1 MGRKFFRQKVKKTTS
16 MILTLALLLLAG
28 GCSMNQTGNGEN
40 KNVLM
45 AETDSN
51 QAEQGGTL
59 QGSTAQNGV
68 GNSAAADSLTEEQE
82 EFLTEFFTGKMELLE
97 YLIEM
102 YYMDEV
108 SMEDLRT
115 GAYRGMLEAL
125 GDPYS
130 TYYTASEYDTLM
142 ESTSGTYCGIGAYV
156 SQNMTTMIM
165 TIVKPFVNGPAYA
178 AGMLPGDVIYQVD
191 GEDVTGMELSAVVA
205 KMKGEAGTK
214 VTVTVVRDGV
224 TEPIDLEI
232 TRAMIEV
239 QTVEYEMLENRIGY
253 ILVSEFDEPT
263 VQQFKD
269 AIGSLK
275 EEGMQALVI
284 DLRDNPGGLLSS
296 VVEMLDY
303 LLPKDS
309 LIVYTED
316 KYGDREEYR
325 AKAATTFELPLTV
338 LVNGNSASA
347 SEIFTGA
354 VKDYGIGTIV
364 GTTTF
369 GKGIVQSVYPLSD
382 GTAVKITVSRYF
394 TPSGVCIHGIGVAPD
409 VEVELAEE
417 LRQKVSIAHEEDNQL
432 QTAIQELLKKLK

>member
-1 MGRKFFRQKVKKTTS
+1 MDRKFFRQTVKKTTS
-16 MILTLALLLLAG
+16 VILALALLILAG
-28 GCSMNQTGNGEN
+28 GCSMNQTGNSGN
-40 KNVLM
+40 NNVLM
-45 AETDSN
+45 AETDSG
-51 QAEQGGTL
+51 QAEQGGSL
-59 QGSTAQNGV
+59 QGNT
-68 GNSAAADSLTEEQE
+68 GNSNDAAALTGEQE

-102 YYMDEV
+102 YYMDEI
-108 SMEDLRT
+108 SMEELRT

-165 TIVKPFVNGPAYA
+165 TIVKPFVDGPAYT
-178 AGMLPGDVIYQVD
+178 AGMLPGDVIYKVD

-214 VTVTVVRDGV
+214 VTVTVVRDGE

-239 QTVEYEMLENRIGY
+239 QTVEYEMLEGQIGY

-269 AIGSLK
+269 AIDSLK
-275 EEGMQALVI
+275 KEGMQALVV

-303 LLPKDS
+303 LLPRDS

-325 AKAATTFELPLTV
+325 ATTAATFTLPLAV

-364 GTTTF
+364 GTTTY

-417 LRQKVSIAHEEDNQL
+417 LRQKVTIAHEEDNQL

>member
-1 MGRKFFRQKVKKTTS
+1 MDRKFFRQTVKKTTS
-16 MILTLALLLLAG
+16 MILALALLLLAG
-28 GCSMNQTGNGEN
+28 GCSMNQTGSGDN
-40 KNVLM
+40 KNVLL
-45 AETDSN
+45 AETDSH
-51 QAEQGGTL
+51 QEEQGGTL
-59 QGSTAQNGV
+59 QGSAAQSSA
-68 GNSAAADSLTEEQE
+68 GNSDNAASLTEEQE

-108 SMEDLRT
+108 SMEELRT

-178 AGMLPGDVIYQVD
+178 AGMLPGDVIYKVD

-214 VTVTVVRDGV
+214 VTVTVVRDGI

-269 AIGSLK
+269 AIDSLK
-275 EEGMQALVI
+275 AEGMQALVI

-325 AKAATTFELPLTV
+325 AKEATTFELPLTV

-364 GTTTF
+364 GTTTY